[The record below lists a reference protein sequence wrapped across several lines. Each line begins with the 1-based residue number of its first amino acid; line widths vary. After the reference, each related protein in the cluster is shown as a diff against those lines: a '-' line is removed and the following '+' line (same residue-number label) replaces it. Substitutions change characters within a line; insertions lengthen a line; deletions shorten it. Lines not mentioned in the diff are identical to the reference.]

1 LFAAGAFYFFKM
13 PMSLLEPILPGN
25 DERLVKWGKL
35 YGAAPALAIAE
46 AAPNAVGPLV
56 VIARNS
62 REAETLSDEIRFFAG
77 PDLSIRV
84 FPDLETLPYDSF
96 SAHPDI
102 TSARLATLA
111 ELPRARRGVWLV
123 AIDTLLQRLA
133 PRSYIEGYSLKVHV
147 NETLDLEA
155 LRVQLALAGYA
166 AVTQVVAHGEFAV
179 RGSLIDVF
187 PMGSDT
193 PYRIDLLDRDVDSIR
208 RFDPDT
214 QRSLDKLDRIHLLP
228 ARETPLN
235 PEAVREFRRRYRLRF
250 TGDLSEQAVYRDVS
264 NGMAP
269 GGVEFF
275 LPLFFERT
283 SNLFEYLPPNSML
296 VEVNDAASLFD
307 GLWAGI
313 AERHE
318 QLRHDRHRPILD
330 PAEVYLTPAEF
341 TEMYSP
347 WAKIQLHT
355 FEWPPETI
363 GPFQNFRSSAPAAVR
378 IDARAEQPAAELV
391 SHIDSSSARI
401 LLAAE
406 SAGRREL
413 ILDLLRSRGV
423 EAKIFDS
430 FAAFLLSGLKLGIT
444 VSPAASGL
452 TLESPPLEILTESQ
466 LFGDRARQER
476 RRRRSER
483 DPAKILKELS
493 DLRIGAPVVHET
505 YGVGRYVG
513 LQTMDIAGY
522 TGEFLVLEYA
532 DGDKLYVPVQ
542 SLHLVSRYTGAPAE
556 TAPLHKLGGEQWQKA
571 RRKAAQRIRDVAA
584 ELLDLYSR
592 RAARLGT
599 RMLAGEAEYR
609 AFQAGFP
616 FEETADQAA
625 AIEQVIMDLKSD
637 KPMDRVICG
646 DVGFGKTE
654 VALRAAFIAVQAGKQ
669 VAVLVPTTLLAQQH
683 YTTFVDRFADWPV
696 RIESLSRFRTNKE
709 AEGIISGIAAGTVD
723 IVIATQRL
731 LQGKVR
737 FKDLGLVVIDEEHRF
752 GVRDKEKLKA
762 LRTEV
767 DVLTLT
773 ATPIPRTLNMAMG
786 GLRDLSLITTPPAER
801 LAVKTF
807 VLEWNETVV
816 REAALREIRRG
827 GQIYYVHNTIE
838 TIEKT
843 AQAIRELVPEASVA
857 VGHGQMRERELE
869 QLMLDFYHRRFNV
882 LVCTTIIESGIDVP
896 TANTIVI
903 DRADRFG
910 LAQIHQLRGRVGRSH
925 HRAYAYLITP
935 PRKAMTADAL
945 KRLEALESLEE
956 LGAGFTLAT
965 HDLEIRGAGELL
977 GDEQSGQIQEI
988 GYNLYMELLERAVSA
1003 LKSGKQ
1009 PDLERPLDAGPE
1021 VELHVPMLIPEDYV
1035 PDVHL
1040 RLMLYKRIAS
1050 TPTRLELDELKV
1062 EIIDRFGPI
1071 PPYAQSLFRAT
1082 YLKLRAASLGIRKI
1096 DAGASNGYILF
1107 EEQNNIEP
1115 KRVLK
1120 LIQGKPK
1127 EYRLDGPLKLRFAH
1141 IARTEEAL
1149 FTRVEQLVDQLA

>member
-1 LFAAGAFYFFKM
+1 M
-13 PMSLLEPILPGN
+13 RI
-25 DERLVKWGKL
+25 D
-35 YGAAPALAIAE
+35 
-46 AAPNAVGPLV
+46 
-56 VIARNS
+56 
-62 REAETLSDEIRFFAG
+62 
-77 PDLSIRV
+77 
-84 FPDLETLPYDSF
+84 
-96 SAHPDI
+96 
-102 TSARLATLA
+102 
-111 ELPRARRGVWLV
+111 PRA
-123 AIDTLLQRLA
+123 D
-133 PRSYIEGYSLKVHV
+133 E
-147 NETLDLEA
+147 
-155 LRVQLALAGYA
+155 
-166 AVTQVVAHGEFAV
+166 
-179 RGSLIDVF
+179 
-187 PMGSDT
+187 
-193 PYRIDLLDRDVDSIR
+193 
-208 RFDPDT
+208 
-214 QRSLDKLDRIHLLP
+214 
-228 ARETPLN
+228 
-235 PEAVREFRRRYRLRF
+235 
-250 TGDLSEQAVYRDVS
+250 
-264 NGMAP
+264 
-269 GGVEFF
+269 
-275 LPLFFERT
+275 
-283 SNLFEYLPPNSML
+283 
-296 VEVNDAASLFD
+296 
-307 GLWAGI
+307 
-313 AERHE
+313 
-318 QLRHDRHRPILD
+318 
-330 PAEVYLTPAEF
+330 
-341 TEMYSP
+341 
-347 WAKIQLHT
+347 
-355 FEWPPETI
+355 
-363 GPFQNFRSSAPAAVR
+363 
-378 IDARAEQPAAELV
+378 PAAELAA
-391 SHIDSSSARI
+391 HIGASPARI

-413 ILDLLRSRGV
+413 LLDLLRGRDIQV
-423 EAKIFDS
+423 KIFDNFAS
-430 FAAFLLSGLKLGIT
+430 FVAGSAKLGIT
-444 VSPAASGL
+444 VSAAVSGL
-452 TLESPPLEILTESQ
+452 RLESPALEILTEAQ

-476 RRRRSER
+476 RRRRAER

-493 DLRIGAPVVHET
+493 DLRIGAPVVHES

-513 LQTMDIAGY
+513 LQTMDVAGY
-522 TGEFLVLEYA
+522 TGEFLVLDYA

-542 SLHLVSRYTGAPAE
+542 ALHLVSRYTGAPAE

-592 RAARLGT
+592 RAARRGT
-599 RMLAGEAEYR
+599 QMLAGEADYR

-616 FEETADQAA
+616 FEETADQAS
-625 AIEQVIMDLKSD
+625 AIEQVLSDMKSD

-654 VALRAAFIAVQAGKQ
+654 VALRAAFVAVQSGKQ

-696 RIESLSRFRTNKE
+696 RVESLSRFRSNKE
-709 AEGIISGIAAGTVD
+709 AEGILAGVAAGNVD

-731 LQGKVR
+731 LQGKAR

-816 REAALREIRRG
+816 REASLREIRRG
-827 GQIYYVHNTIE
+827 GQIYFVHNTIE

-843 AQAIRELVPEASVA
+843 AQAIRKLVPEATVA
-857 VGHGQMRERELE
+857 VGHGQMRERDLE

-935 PRKAMTADAL
+935 PRKAMTADAV

-1009 PDLERPLDAGPE
+1009 ADLERPVDAGPE
-1021 VELHVPMLIPEDYV
+1021 VELHVPVLIPEDYV

-1040 RLMLYKRIAS
+1040 RLVLYKRIAS
-1050 TPTRLELDELKV
+1050 TPSREELDELKA
-1062 EIIDRFGPI
+1062 EMIDRFGPM
-1071 PPYAQSLFRAT
+1071 PEYAQSLFRAT
-1082 YLKLRAASLGIRKI
+1082 RLKLRAAELGIRKI
-1096 DAGASNGYILF
+1096 DAGASSGYFIF
-1107 EEQNNIEP
+1107 EESNKVDP

-1120 LIQGKPK
+1120 MIQGKPQ
-1127 EYRLDGPLKLRFAH
+1127 EYRLDGPLKLRFTH
-1141 IARTEEAL
+1141 DARTEEKL
-1149 FTRVEQLVDQLA
+1149 FTRVEQLVEHMT